1 MMKAPA
7 EPMSPVQAPRE
18 AYRELANYLRQH
30 PEGLSLPADELAER
44 TGLPLDVVSQVLVQ
58 ARNHRAPAQEAAH
71 KPNRFRG
78 IGEGALSV
86 FLKMTDRPVLFT
98 GISTLTMLALVILT
112 GFLDGAQGNAAPSG
126 YAIIQGLIILSTLV
140 VQMACFYRHA
150 RARIALYGALVFW
163 LVLTP
168 ALLAPFVLQGPSPT
182 GPPPGLLLTLLIV
195 ASISLAALFG
205 GMGVVFAILGGYVQV
220 RRADQQKER
229 LTRQQLLERLFEIE
243 ERLRTEN
250 HQAAR
255 TSILD
260 KPVFRPVRTRPFLWA
275 AILGA
280 TLSLIMVLGIGGI
293 QELLGDQRQMRDL
306 AFAVGSLGLGLISY
320 LVQIGLSFA
329 AGRPWRGV
337 AVSLLY
343 TVVGY
348 PAGLIPLGSFG
359 MAYFKETFPWG
370 IVGNLVFAFLIGL
383 MSGLG
388 ALIEERA
395 ALENRLQRDDPAAL
409 LAEMVE
415 IQLKLNPSTSSVC
428 VMVVDAAKSSV
439 MKAEADPLVAEWTF
453 REYQRF
459 LADIVARFGG
469 RVHSTAGDGAVMY
482 FSDPACGFRA
492 AQTIQTEVGDFNT
505 NVSKLKSPF
514 RLRIGLHS
522 GAVAG
527 EIEKVQFTEVIDI
540 AAHVEA
546 ASQVGGICVT
556 EPVADLLEGERLA
569 ELKDTVD
576 GFKVYLAL
584 NPTLGP

>member
-1 MMKAPA
+1 
-7 EPMSPVQAPRE
+7 MSPVEAPRE

-30 PEGLSLPADELAER
+30 PDGLGLPAEELATK
-44 TGLPLDVVSQVLVQ
+44 TGLPLEVVSQVLAQ
-58 ARNHRAPAQEAAH
+58 ARSHRAPAVETPH
-71 KPNRFRG
+71 GPSKLVG
-78 IGEGALSV
+78 LGERALSA

-98 GISTLTMLALVILT
+98 GISTLLMLALVILT
-112 GFLDGAQGNAAPSG
+112 GFLDGVRGGAPSG
-126 YAIIQGLIILSTLV
+126 YAILQGLIILSTLV

-150 RARIALYGALVFW
+150 RARIALYGSLVFW
-163 LVLTP
+163 AVLTP
-168 ALLAPFVLQGPSPT
+168 ALLAPFALQGPGPN
-182 GPPPGLLLTLLIV
+182 GPPAALLVTLLVV
-195 ASISLAALFG
+195 ASIALASLFG
-205 GMGVVFAILGGYVQV
+205 GLGVVFSILGGYVQV
-220 RRADQQKER
+220 RRADLQKER

-243 ERLRTEN
+243 ERLRTDN

-260 KPVFRPVRTRPFLWA
+260 KPVFRVLHMHPFLWA
-275 AILGA
+275 TILGVSI
-280 TLSLIMVLGIGGI
+280 SLIMVLGIGGI
-293 QELLGDQRQMRDL
+293 QELLGDQRQMREL

-320 LVQIGLSFA
+320 LVQIALSFV

-337 AVSLLY
+337 AVSLIY
-343 TVVGY
+343 TIAGI

-359 MAYFKETFPWG
+359 YAYIADTLPWG
-370 IVGNLVFAFLIGL
+370 LVGNLVFAFLIGL

-395 ALENRLQRDDPAAL
+395 ALDSRLQRDDPAAL

-459 LADIVARFGG
+459 LAEIVARFGG

-482 FSDPACGFRA
+482 FSDPSCGFRA
-492 AQTIQTEVGDFNT
+492 AQTIQTEVGEFNT
-505 NVSKLKSPF
+505 TVSKLKSPF

-522 GAVAG
+522 GPVAG

-556 EPVADLLEGERLA
+556 EPVATLLEGERLA
-569 ELKDTVD
+569 ELRETVD
-576 GFKVYLAL
+576 GFKVFLAL

>member
-1 MMKAPA
+1 
-7 EPMSPVQAPRE
+7 MSPVEAPRE

-30 PEGLSLPADELAER
+30 PDGLGLPAEELAAK
-44 TGLPLDVVSQVLVQ
+44 TGLPLEVVSQVLVQ
-58 ARNHRAPAQEAAH
+58 ARNHRAPVAETPHGPSKLASFGQS
-71 KPNRFRG
+71 
-78 IGEGALSV
+78 ALSV

-98 GISTLTMLALVILT
+98 GVSTLIMLTLVILT
-112 GFLDGAQGNAAPSG
+112 GFLDGVQGGAASA
-126 YAIIQGLIILSTLV
+126 YAILQGLIILSILV
-140 VQMACFYRHA
+140 IQMACFYRHA

-168 ALLAPFVLQGPSPT
+168 ALLAPFALQGPGPN
-182 GPPPGLLLTLLIV
+182 GPPAVLLVTLLIV
-195 ASISLAALFG
+195 ASIALAALFG
-205 GMGVVFAILGGYVQV
+205 GLGVVFAILGGYVQV
-220 RRADQQKER
+220 RRADLQKER

-243 ERLRTEN
+243 ERLRTDN
-250 HQAAR
+250 HLAAR

-260 KPVFRPVRTRPFLWA
+260 KPVFRVLRARPYLWA
-275 AILGA
+275 TILGFA
-280 TLSLIMVLGIGGI
+280 ISLVMVLGIGGI

-320 LVQIGLSFA
+320 LVQIALSFV

-337 AVSLLY
+337 AVSIIY
-343 TVVGY
+343 TVAGY
-348 PAGLIPLGSFG
+348 PAGLNPLGSFG
-359 MAYFKETFPWG
+359 YSYIEETLPWG
-370 IVGNLVFAFLIGL
+370 LVGNLVFAVLIGL

-395 ALENRLQRDDPAAL
+395 ALDSRLQRDDPAAL

-415 IQLKLNPSTSSVC
+415 IQLKLNPTSSSVC

-459 LADIVARFGG
+459 LAEIVARFGG

-482 FSDPACGFRA
+482 FSDPSCGFRA
-492 AQTIQTEVGDFNT
+492 AQTIQTEVGEFNT
-505 NVSKLKSPF
+505 TVSKLKSPF

-522 GAVAG
+522 GPVAG

-556 EPVADLLEGERLA
+556 EPVATLLEGERLA
-569 ELKDTVD
+569 ELRETVD
-576 GFKVYLAL
+576 GFKVFLAL

>member
-1 MMKAPA
+1 
-7 EPMSPVQAPRE
+7 MSPVEAPRE
-18 AYRELANYLRQH
+18 AYRELANYLRRH
-30 PEGLSLPADELAER
+30 PDGLGLPPEELAAK
-44 TGLPLDVVSQVLVQ
+44 TGLPLEVVSQVLAQ
-58 ARNHRAPAQEAAH
+58 ARSHRAPVVETPHGPSKLAELGQ
-71 KPNRFRG
+71 
-78 IGEGALSV
+78 GALSV

-98 GISTLTMLALVILT
+98 GISTLIMLALVILT
-112 GFLDGAQGNAAPSG
+112 GFLDGVRGGAPSG
-126 YAIIQGLIILSTLV
+126 YAILQGLIILSTLV

-150 RARIALYGALVFW
+150 RARIALYGSLVFW
-163 LVLTP
+163 AVLTP
-168 ALLAPFVLQGPSPT
+168 ALLAPFALQGT
-182 GPPPGLLLTLLIV
+182 GANGPPAGLLVTLLIV
-195 ASISLAALFG
+195 ASIALASLFG
-205 GMGVVFAILGGYVQV
+205 GLGVVFAILGGYVQV
-220 RRADQQKER
+220 RRADLQKER

-243 ERLRTEN
+243 ERLRTDN
-250 HQAAR
+250 HLAAR

-260 KPVFRPVRTRPFLWA
+260 KPVFRVLRARPYLWA
-275 AILGA
+275 TVLGFAI
-280 TLSLIMVLGIGGI
+280 SLVMVLGIGGI
-293 QELLGDQRQMRDL
+293 QELLGDQRQIRDL

-320 LVQIGLSFA
+320 LVQIALSFV

-337 AVSLLY
+337 AISLIY
-343 TVVGY
+343 TVAGY

-359 MAYFKETFPWG
+359 YAYIEETLPWG
-370 IVGNLVFAFLIGL
+370 LVGNLVFAVLIGL

-395 ALENRLQRDDPAAL
+395 ALDSRLQRDDPAAL

-415 IQLKLNPSTSSVC
+415 IQLKLNPSSSSVC
-428 VMVVDAAKSSV
+428 VMVVDAARSSV

-459 LADIVARFGG
+459 LAEIVARFGG

-482 FSDPACGFRA
+482 FSDPSCGFRA
-492 AQTIQTEVGDFNT
+492 AQTIQTEVGEFNT
-505 NVSKLKSPF
+505 TVSKLKSPF

-522 GAVAG
+522 GPVAG

-556 EPVADLLEGERLA
+556 EPVATLLEGERLA
-569 ELKDTVD
+569 ELRETVD
-576 GFKVYLAL
+576 GFKVFLAL